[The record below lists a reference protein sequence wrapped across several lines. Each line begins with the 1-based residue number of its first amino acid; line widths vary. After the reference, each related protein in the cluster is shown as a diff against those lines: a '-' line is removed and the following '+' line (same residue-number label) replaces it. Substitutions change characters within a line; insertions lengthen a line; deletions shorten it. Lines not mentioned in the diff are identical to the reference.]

1 MKFKTSV
8 YKWIHLLIPLFV
20 ALLLQACAG
29 SGVKISSIPLSKT
42 ENNKTPAYLIGSGD
56 VLNIF
61 VWGNDELS
69 TVVPVRPDGRITTPL
84 VEDVQASGRTPTQL
98 ARDIEK
104 QLAKYVK
111 KPVVT
116 ITVTNFIGRY
126 SEQIRVVGEA
136 AQPMSLSYTDNMTL
150 LDVMIAVGGLTEFA
164 AGNRASII
172 RKVNGEQQQISIRID
187 DLIRGGDITAN
198 FKINPGDIII
208 IPESLL

>member
-1 MKFKTSV
+1 MKFKISV
-8 YKWIHLLIPLFV
+8 YKWGQLLAPLFAV
-20 ALLLQACAG
+20 LLLQACAG
-29 SGVKISSIPLSKT
+29 SGIKTSSIPFP
-42 ENNKTPAYLIGSGD
+42 EGADNKTPSYLIGSGD
-56 VLNIF
+56 MLNIF
-61 VWGNDELS
+61 VWGNEELS

-84 VEDVQASGRTPTQL
+84 VEDVQASGKTPTQL

-116 ITVTNFIGRY
+116 VTVTNFIGRY

-136 AQPMSLSYTDNMTL
+136 AQPRSLPYTDKMTL

-172 RKVNGEQQQISIRID
+172 RKVNGEQQQIPIRID

-198 FKINPGDIII
+198 FIIYPGDIII